1 MPSAAIVIAP
11 PVRGNWVIY
20 NPPGHPKLAF
30 DFLAE
35 DAHHSLYGKGS
46 FLNHLVSFISV
57 EDTLTWSRAIVSPV
71 DGVSYNFV

>member
-1 MPSAAIVIAP
+1 MPSGAIVIAP

-20 NPPGHPKLAF
+20 NPPGHPELAF

-35 DAHHSLYGKGS
+35 DTHQSLYGKGS

-57 EDTLTWSRAIVSPV
+57 EDTLRN
-71 DGVSYNFV
+71 NFV